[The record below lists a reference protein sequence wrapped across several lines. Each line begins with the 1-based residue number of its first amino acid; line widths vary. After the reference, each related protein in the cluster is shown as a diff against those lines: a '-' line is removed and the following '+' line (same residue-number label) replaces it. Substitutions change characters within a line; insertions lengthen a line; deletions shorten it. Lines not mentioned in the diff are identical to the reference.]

1 VSETSVHRSNRRD
14 DKSGESNMDLVILRK
29 KIDGY
34 RDSGGS
40 IKNVPPELLLEIR
53 QTWEHYTGS
62 PEQFRSELGVKIG
75 TLRKLLVESKKLN
88 HVIASVGAVGLA
100 MEGGNEVS
108 SGELAQSAE
117 NEAFGTVVE
126 LVFDHGSK
134 VIRFPSVDLLID
146 FMRKSA

>member
-1 VSETSVHRSNRRD
+1 
-14 DKSGESNMDLVILRK
+14 MDLVILKK

-40 IKNVPPELLLEIR
+40 IKNVPPELLLELR

-62 PEQFRSELGVKIG
+62 VEQFRSELGVKIG
-75 TLRKLLVESKKLN
+75 TLRNLLTESKKLN
-88 HVIASVGAVGLA
+88 HFIASVGAVELA
-100 MEGGNEVS
+100 VTGGSEGGGPEQPLPEENGIS
-108 SGELAQSAE
+108 KNMLELI
-117 NEAFGTVVE
+117 
-126 LVFDHGSK
+126 FDHGSK

>member
-1 VSETSVHRSNRRD
+1 ME
-14 DKSGESNMDLVILRK
+14 LVVLK
-29 KIDGY
+29 KRLDGY

-40 IKNVPPELLLEIR
+40 IKNVPPELLLELR
-53 QTWEHYTGS
+53 QTWERYIGT

-88 HVIASVGAVGLA
+88 HVIASAGAVGLSV
-100 MEGGNEVS
+100 EGNEEAGTDTQSHSDRNEVCKS
-108 SGELAQSAE
+108 ILELAFD
-117 NEAFGTVVE
+117 NGT
-126 LVFDHGSK
+126 K